1 MRRTRTGLFLAT
13 AACLLLSAGAFAQTA
28 PTLSG
33 ATGLIETPNAETLA
47 PGRFSIGTS
56 GSLWALTAGP
66 SLGYPA
72 LPYDPLRYQLGRFGL
87 TIGYGLT
94 PGFEMFLNFGTLMYK
109 ADDWSWAG
117 NINGRD
123 KIGGFDT
130 NETDKVR
137 VGVKWLMNPRDPV
150 KVAALASV
158 AFPTGG
164 GTGDLN
170 SFSTGRT
177 DFGFGFSFNY
187 EWFTLGTVYAVNAN
201 FGTPGAYYGTTLVG
215 AAVPNEWTWSAGGS
229 IPIVPGTLKGILE
242 ANRHFFYGGESN
254 PKAYSEALAGARV
267 ALGSDSGITLTGA
280 FRVNIDQWSKYGSSP
295 VPFGGIVQ
303 LAWMPQPPAPA
314 RPVAQASQPEATPTA
329 PVPPPP
335 PAQTAAPAAA
345 SAAAPATP
353 AAAAAAPLPVT
364 TPAVKPVTTT
374 TDEILY
380 DATKSRLT
388 NIAKAILDGVAL
400 RLKNNLAATCTI
412 TGYADPSEK
421 GDRTVLSK
429 ARAEAAKDYLVQ
441 RHGIDAGRITVAT
454 NGSASAP
461 DATRNRRA
469 VVSVTFP

>member
-1 MRRTRTGLFLAT
+1 MRRTRTGLILAT

-33 ATGLIETPNAETLA
+33 STGLIETPNAETLP

-56 GSLWALTAGP
+56 GSLWALTSGP
-66 SLGYPA
+66 SLYSPP
-72 LPYDPLRYQLGRFGL
+72 LPYDPLRYQLSRFGL

-109 ADDWSWAG
+109 ADNRAWAG

-123 KIGGFDT
+123 KTGGFDT
-130 NETDKVR
+130 NEMDKIR

-150 KVAALASV
+150 KVAALLNI

-164 GTGDLN
+164 GTGDPN

-187 EWFTLGTVYAVNAN
+187 EWFTLGTTYQVKAN

-215 AAVPNEWTWSAGGS
+215 ATIPNEWTWSAGGS
-229 IPIVPGTLKGILE
+229 IPIVPGTLKGIVE

-267 ALGSDSGITLTGA
+267 ALGRESGITLTGA
-280 FRVNIDQWSKYGSSP
+280 FRVNIDEWSHYGSSP
-295 VPFGGIVQ
+295 SPFGGVVQ

-314 RPVAQASQPEATPTA
+314 RPVVQASQPEATPTA
-329 PVPPPP
+329 PVPPPA
-335 PAQTAAPAAA
+335 PAVAAAPAAA
-345 SAAAPATP
+345 PATAAAASPAATP
-353 AAAAAAPLPVT
+353 AVR
-364 TPAVKPVTTT
+364 PVTTT

-380 DATKSRLT
+380 DAAKSRLT

-421 GDRTVLSK
+421 GDRTALAK
-429 ARAEAAKDYLVQ
+429 ARAEAAKDYLVK
-441 RHGIDAGRITVAT
+441 RHGIDAGRIAVAT
-454 NGSASAP
+454 NGSASVP

>member
-1 MRRTRTGLFLAT
+1 MRRTRIGLFLAT

-33 ATGLIETPNAETLA
+33 ATGLIETPNAETLP
-47 PGRFSIGTS
+47 PGRFSIGAN
-56 GSLWALTAGP
+56 GSLWALAAAP
-66 SLGYPA
+66 SLGYPP
-72 LPYDPLRYQLGRFGL
+72 LPDDPLRYRLGRFGL
-87 TIGYGLT
+87 TVGYGLT
-94 PGFEMFLNFGTLMYK
+94 PGFEVFFDFGTLMYK
-109 ADDWSWAG
+109 ADDRAWAG

-123 KIGGFDT
+123 RIGGFDT
-130 NETDKVR
+130 NETDKAR
-137 VGVKWLMNPRDPV
+137 VGMKWLMNPRDPV
-150 KVAALASV
+150 KVAALLKV

-164 GTGDLN
+164 GVHDPN

-187 EWFTLGTVYAVNAN
+187 EWFTLGTVYAVNSN
-201 FGTPGAYYGTTLVG
+201 FGTSGAYYGTTLVG
-215 AAVPNEWTWSAGGS
+215 AAVPNEWTWSAGGN
-229 IPIVPGTLKGILE
+229 IPIVPGTLRAIVE

-267 ALGSDSGITLTGA
+267 ALGRDSEFTLTGA
-280 FRVNIDQWSKYGSSP
+280 LRVNIDEWSKYRSSP
-295 VPFGGIVQ
+295 SPFGGVVQ

-314 RPVAQASQPEATPTA
+314 RPVAVAAQPEATPTA

-335 PAQTAAPAAA
+335 PAPVAVTAAPPAAA
-345 SAAAPATP
+345 EGAAAPMA
-353 AAAAAAPLPVT
+353 VT

-380 DATKSRLT
+380 DTTKSRLT
-388 NIAKAILDGVAL
+388 NIAKAILDGVVL

-421 GDRTVLSK
+421 GDRAALSK
-429 ARAEAAKDYLVQ
+429 ARAEAAKDYLVK

-469 VVSVTFP
+469 VVTVTFP

>member
-33 ATGLIETPNAETLA
+33 ATGLIETPNAEVLA
-47 PGRFSIGTS
+47 PGRFSLGMS
-56 GSLWALTAGP
+56 GSLSALTAGP
-66 SLGYPA
+66 SLSSPP
-72 LPYDPLRYQLGRFGL
+72 LPYDPLRYQLGRFGI
-87 TIGYGLT
+87 TVGYGLT
-94 PGFEMFLNFGTLMYK
+94 PGLELFLNFGTLMYK
-109 ADDWSWAG
+109 ADDRAWSG

-123 KIGGFDT
+123 RTGGFDT
-130 NETDKVR
+130 NEIDKFQ
-137 VGVKWLMNPRDPV
+137 VGMKWLLNPNDPL
-150 KVAALASV
+150 KVAALLNV

-164 GTGDLN
+164 GTGDPN

-187 EWFTLGTVYAVNAN
+187 DWFTLGTYYQANAN

-215 AAVPNEWTWSAGGS
+215 AAVPNEWTWSAGGN
-229 IPIVPGTLKGILE
+229 IPIVPGTLRAIVE

-267 ALGSDSGITLTGA
+267 ALGRETGLTLTGA
-280 FRVNIDQWSKYGSSP
+280 FRVDIDEWSHYGSNPS
-295 VPFGGIVQ
+295 PFGGVVQ
-303 LAWMPQPPAPA
+303 IAWMPQPPAPA
-314 RPVAQASQPEATPTA
+314 RPVVQASQPEATPTA

-335 PAQTAAPAAA
+335 PAPVAAA
-345 SAAAPATP
+345 P
-353 AAAAAAPLPVT
+353 AAAAAAPAAEAA
-364 TPAVKPVTTT
+364 PAAKPVTTT

-380 DATKSRLT
+380 DAKKSRLT

-400 RLKNNLAATCTI
+400 RLKNNLAATCAI

-421 GDRTVLSK
+421 GNLEALAK
-429 ARAEAAKDYLVQ
+429 ARAEAAKDYLVK

-454 NGSASAP
+454 NGGASAP

-469 VVSVTFP
+469 VVTVTFP